1 MSARLHSDNSGPH
14 SMMIDLGAPLA
25 VIPMRDSLVFPGS
38 ATPLLLGREMSVRA
52 AEFAREH
59 NNGFVFLALQKD
71 LEREEITEPD
81 QLYEIGLVARIQ
93 NIVFLPNGYAKS
105 LVEGV
110 LVAKGRLLNFADGL
124 WTSQVEPT
132 PYVLPTNAKASALR
146 LKLLA
151 SLQRYG
157 EASGE
162 IPAEL
167 FQNLDGIQSAVD
179 VVNGV
184 MPFVKSSFAD
194 KQRLLECCSLVDS
207 VELLCSFLDGALE
220 MQGVQNRVEQ
230 DVRHRMQQNQRE
242 WFIHEQIRVLQD
254 ELETPEVNTPEMKLL
269 DKRIRAK
276 NFPPLVEEKVR
287 EEFARLPQLHPSTP
301 EYSVVRNFLDW
312 MLALPFGTYT
322 ADLLDLRKVRKEL
335 DAHHYGLEKV
345 KERILEH
352 VAVLK
357 LAKDEKRT
365 PILCLVGPPGVGK
378 TSLAKSIADAMGRSF
393 VRITLGGVRDEAEIR
408 GHRRTYIGSMPGRII
423 QALRKAKSMNPVIL
437 LDEIDKMSTDFR
449 GDPSSALLEVLDPE
463 QNHEF
468 QDHYLEAGIDLSRV
482 LFISTANMEDRI
494 PQPLHDRME
503 IVRLTG
509 YHQHEKHE
517 IVRKHLFKR
526 VSTRNGLADAQV
538 EIPDETLDTIFSDY
552 TREAGVRDLERQL
565 DHLCRKRAYEV
576 VSGKKFKAAIT
587 PADLNKYL
595 GVAPYHRNRLLSKA
609 VPGVITG
616 LAYTSVGGEILQ
628 IECTLL
634 SGRGR
639 MLLTG
644 TLGDVMKES
653 AQIALTLVR
662 QRAIQFG
669 IDPEVFRKTDIHI
682 HIPEGA
688 VPKDGPSAGIALTL
702 ALLSAVTRQAVPPE
716 VAFTG
721 EVSLTGHL
729 HAIGGLTE
737 KSIAALQAGVTTL
750 RLPAD
755 NEKQI
760 AELPVQVRKGL
771 AIHRHEHIDEIIKA
785 LFTKPKLP
793 KGTVSE
799 S

>member
-1 MSARLHSDNSGPH
+1 MSAKLHSDNSGPH
-14 SMMIDLGAPLA
+14 SMVIDLGAPFS
-25 VIPMRDSLVFPGS
+25 VIPMRDSMVFPGS
-38 ATPLLLGREMSVRA
+38 TTPLLLGREMSVRA
-52 AEFAREH
+52 AEYAREK

-71 LEREEITEPD
+71 LEREDITEPG

-93 NIVFLPNGYAKS
+93 NIVFLPNGYAKT

-110 LVAKGRLLNFADGL
+110 LTAKGCSVNFTDGVWFSL
-124 WTSQVEPT
+124 IEPL
-132 PYVLPTNAKASALR
+132 PYIIPIAVKSTVLR
-146 LKLLA
+146 QKLLTT
-151 SLQRYG
+151 LHRYA
-157 EASGE
+157 EATGE
-162 IPAEL
+162 IPSEL
-167 FQNLDGIQSAVD
+167 LQNLEGLAQVVD
-179 VVNGV
+179 VVNTV
-184 MPFVKSSFAD
+184 MPFVKASFAD
-194 KQRLLECCSLVDS
+194 RQRLLECTSLADS
-207 VELLCSFLDGALE
+207 VDLLCTFLDGSLE

-230 DVRHRMQQNQRE
+230 DVRHRLQQNQRE

-254 ELETPEVNTPEMKLL
+254 ELESPDIHTPEMKLL
-269 DKRIRAK
+269 DKRIREK
-276 NFPPLVEEKVR
+276 KLPPLVEEKVR
-287 EEFARLPQLHPSTP
+287 EEFSRMPQLHPSTP

-312 MLALPFGTYT
+312 VLALPFGEYT
-322 ADLLDLRKVRKEL
+322 PDLLDLRKVRKEL
-335 DAHHYGLEKV
+335 DSHHYGLEKV

-357 LAKDEKRT
+357 LAQNEKRT
-365 PILCLVGPPGVGK
+365 PILCLAGPPGVGK
-378 TSLAKSIADAMGRSF
+378 TSLAKSIADAMGRNF

-463 QNHEF
+463 QNQEF

-482 LFISTANMEDRI
+482 LFIATANMEDRI

-517 IVRKHLFKR
+517 IMRKHLFQR
-526 VSTRNGLADAQV
+526 VSVRNGLADVQI
-538 EIPDETLDTIFSDY
+538 EIPDETLDSILNEY

-565 DHLCRKRAYEV
+565 DHLCRKRAMEV
-576 VSGKKFKAAIT
+576 VSGKKFKVVIA
-587 PADLNKYL
+587 PADLSKYL
-595 GVAPYHRNRLLSKA
+595 GVPPYHRNRLLSKA
-609 VPGVITG
+609 TPGVITG

-662 QRAIQFG
+662 QRASRFG

-702 ALLSAVTRQAVPPE
+702 VLLSAVTRQPVPPE

-721 EVSLTGHL
+721 EVSLTGRL

-750 RLPAD
+750 HLPAD

-771 AIHRHEHIDEIIKA
+771 VIHRHEHIDEIIKV
-785 LFTKPKLP
+785 LFVKPKLP
-793 KGTVSE
+793 KGAASD